1 MPTFEPFQAL
11 RPQSKYAETFSSL
24 PYDVFNRAEGRVEVR
39 RRPLSFLR
47 IDKAEVTLPDLI
59 DEHDMR
65 VYQQAALHFK
75 DARDSQILKLDEDEC
90 YYLYRLRDGEHVQT
104 GFVGCVS
111 VSDYDDGF
119 IRKHE
124 FTRPDKERDRVRQ
137 INALEAHTGPILLAH
152 QPDDELNR
160 IIAEQSTNVPLYQ
173 FTTEDGI
180 EHTIFKITNR
190 SDMLTIGSQF
200 ARHDAL
206 YIADGH
212 HRAEAASKVA
222 KLHPDNEEAQLFL
235 AVSFSSDQLKIMG
248 YHRAVEDLYGQSVD
262 ELLERISQRFTV
274 TVGRAETTQK
284 HRFEMYLK
292 QQWYTLDY
300 TAQQTTVKDNL
311 DVSILQHELLTPFL
325 GIEDPRTDA
334 RIQFVGGIRGYAG
347 LEQLVDHG
355 TMAVAFHL
363 HPTDLTDLMQVADAN
378 QVMPPKS
385 TWFEPKLRSGLLI
398 HRFFS

>member
-11 RPQSKYAETFSSL
+11 RPQQKYAEAFAAL
-24 PYDVFNRAEGRVEVR
+24 PYDVVNRSEGRAEVR
-39 RRPLSFLR
+39 RHPLSFLR

-59 DEHDMR
+59 DDHDPR

-75 DARDSQILKLDEDEC
+75 DARDSHILELDADEC
-90 YYLYRLRDGEHVQT
+90 YYLYRLRDGQHIQT
-104 GFVGCVS
+104 GFVGCAS
-111 VSDYDDGF
+111 VEDYDAGL

-137 INALEAHTGPILLAH
+137 VDALHAHTGPILLAH
-152 QPDDELNR
+152 EPDKELDR
-160 IIAEQSTNVPLYQ
+160 IIVEQTAQNPLYQ
-173 FTTEDGI
+173 FIAEDGI
-180 EHTIFKITNR
+180 EHTIFKVTDR
-190 SDMLTIGSQF
+190 AAMLTIGSQF

-212 HRAEAASKVA
+212 HRAEAASQVA
-222 KLHPDNEEAQLFL
+222 KLHPDNEAAQLFL
-235 AVSFSSDQLKIMG
+235 TVSFSSDQLKILG
-248 YHRAVEDLYGQSVD
+248 YHRVVEDLYGQSVA
-262 ELLERISQRFTV
+262 ELLERIRHRFTV
-274 TVGRAETTQK
+274 TPGRAESTAK
-284 HRFEMYLK
+284 HRFEMYL
-292 QQWYTLDY
+292 QHHWYTLDY
-300 TAQQTTVKDNL
+300 IGEKTSVKDSL
-311 DVSILQHELLTPFL
+311 DVSILQHDLLTPLL

-347 LEQLVDHG
+347 LEQLVDSG

-378 QVMPPKS
+378 EVMPPKS

-398 HRFFS
+398 HPFFD